1 MFKIKRLL
9 FFILAFLLWHSHVY
23 ANNDGPDKKQSFFVS
38 RAISSVSSSQFTPPE
53 SKLGTYVTS
62 SGSGLDTGCT
72 YTKLAINLYVPNVLN
87 DSVLDHDGKIKS
99 DQVSHLVSLGT
110 IDNRAQLNMPTYDID
125 GPEVDYVYFNGEY
138 VAQLKGANNV
148 WQNTDISIPIDKVK
162 FGQNNLIEIDIDI
175 NNEGWCMSVDWVSI
189 EFDVVS
195 PIVLVHGIN
204 ADASTWDRDTLD
216 VIDLTGVRYQTV
228 SLIANGTV
236 TQNATLLGQKIQQFL
251 EPLKASGVHII
262 AHSKGGLDAQYMA
275 KHFPNIDVLTLS
287 TFVTPHFGSVTAD
300 VRYLTDKYVA
310 KFYENSQSDPE
321 EILKKYF
328 TVHKLGG
335 PKPPGIYDLTTNSRY
350 QSFIKEEIGNVE
362 NTYSFAADADLN
374 GNEELENSEASGL
387 FPWSWITGWGAKR
400 AYNIMKHYNSV
411 SYVTT
416 EQVLIWDYSEKIP
429 QQKIVER
436 VIYQAEAQDESALHN
451 NDIVVTVGSALPT
464 FATSLGVKK
473 ANHSTVKNPNT
484 MNLFI
489 NQIMLMRGGE

>member
-53 SKLGTYVTS
+53 SKLGTYVKS
-62 SGSGLDTGCT
+62 SGSGLDTRCT

-138 VAQLKGANNV
+138 VAQLKGADRI

-162 FGQNNLIEIDIDI
+162 FGKNNLIEIDIDI

-216 VIDLTGVRYQTV
+216 VIDLTGIRYQAV

-236 TQNATLLGQKIQQFL
+236 IQNATLLGQKIQQFL

-400 AYNIMKHYNSV
+400 AYSIMKHYNSV

-436 VIYQAEAQDESALHN
+436 VVYQAEAQDESALHD
-451 NDIVVTVGSALPT
+451 NDIVVTVGSALPA

-489 NQIMLMRGGE
+489 NQIMSMRGGE